1 MVGTWGGTPL
11 TALALEGA
19 WGRAGGI
26 MTVLLIAGEG
36 LLGCGLGMRRLLR
49 CWRVHFWL

>member
-19 WGRAGGI
+19 WGGRGGVVA
-26 MTVLLIAGEG
+26 VLLIAGKG
-36 LLGCGLGMRRLLR
+36 LLGCGLVVRR
-49 CWRVHFWL
+49 